1 MHHSFIKEY
10 VLEVSL
16 KQKQTEAREHA
27 YRPLLETLLK
37 KLLPDKYSV
46 INDPAKVG
54 HNAPDFLIKLGDIP
68 SGYIE
73 AKDITVDL
81 SDKAVQ
87 KQAERYLE
95 AFDSLILTNYRE
107 FRFYLH
113 DEEYAKV
120 TLDEK
125 TSDADLAR
133 FTDLITQFAAPT
145 PRSIKSAKQLAEI
158 MAHKSRIMR
167 DIVVGLLKEQDQTG
181 DIQGQYQAFKQV
193 LIRDL
198 TIEQFADMYTQTLA
212 YGLFVARYFDES
224 LKSFT
229 RHEAQ
234 DLLPPANPLLRKFFG
249 HIAGASFEPRLAWI
263 IDDLIQAYRAADVGA
278 IMHKEFEQKSKDPV
292 LHFYETYLQE
302 YDPKLRKSRGVYYTP
317 EPVVSFIVRSV
328 DEILKRDF
336 GIKDGLADTS
346 TIPWRFKTQNADK
359 RSKSGLKEVTQDVHR
374 VQILDPAAGTGTFLV
389 EVIKEIR
396 KRFKNQEGQWPSY
409 VKEHL
414 LPRLHGFE
422 LMMASY
428 TMAHLKLGITLGET
442 GYKDTDKRLGV
453 YLTNSLEQ
461 GVTEVPNL
469 FMSQWLTE
477 ESAAASKVKSEL
489 PIMVVIGNPPYSVS
503 SSNKGE
509 WIQSL
514 IKVYKEGL
522 KEKKINLDDDYIKF
536 IRVAESLIEK
546 NEKGVVAMITNNSF
560 LDGITHRQMR
570 KHLLNTFDQIYI
582 LDLHGNSKKKE
593 TSPNGSKDENVFAI
607 QQGVSI
613 SFFVRNGKA
622 AKKNAEVS
630 HTELFGKTEEKLN
643 QLNAVNFVK
652 MKWQKLQP
660 ADPYFFFV
668 KKDFGLESEYRHGFG
683 VNELLPVFSSGVE
696 TQKDSLVVQF
706 TMEELENVRAD
717 FARQDDNLM
726 REKYK
731 IRDTRDW
738 TLKNARADLRQ
749 AKNSKILYRP
759 FDSRW
764 TFYSAVTKGIIAYPR
779 REVMA
784 HLLQDNVAL
793 LSTKRVTSF
802 KSWQHVFIADQITE
816 RCTVSLQTGEVG
828 YVFPLYL
835 YPTSG
840 KRVPNLNKTISSKF
854 EERVGTNAPE
864 DIFDYVYALLHSPNY
879 RNRYSEFLKIDFPRI
894 PYPKDKEQFQR
905 LVVRGKELRELHLM
919 SSPKVNDFVT
929 TYPVAGSNFV
939 EKPTNKDG
947 KVWINKE
954 QYFGDVPQVA
964 WEFYIGGY
972 QPAQKWLKDRKGREL
987 SSDDIAHYQRI
998 IKVLVE
1004 TDRVMREIDKVTKL

>member
-1 MHHSFIKEY
+1 MADNQVRHFID
-10 VLEVSL
+10 EVR
-16 KQKQTEAREHA
+16 KKQTQSEAREHA
-27 YRPLLETLLK
+27 YRPLLENLLSA
-37 KLLPDKYSV
+37 LLSDKYSV

-54 HNAPDFLIKLGDIP
+54 HNAPDFLIKQGEVP
-68 SGYIE
+68 CGYIE

-113 DEEYAKV
+113 DEEYAKL
-120 TLDEK
+120 TLDDK
-125 TSDADLAR
+125 TSEADLKR
-133 FTDLITQFAAPT
+133 FTDLVTQFVQIAPT
-145 PRSIKSAKQLAEI
+145 KIKSAKQLAEI

-167 DIVVGLLKEQDQTG
+167 DVVIGLLKEQDQTG

-198 TIEQFADMYTQTLA
+198 TIEQFADMYTQTLT
-212 YGLFVARYFDES
+212 YGLFVARYFDDS
-224 LKSFT
+224 LKNFS

-249 HIAGASFEPRLAWI
+249 HIAGSSFEPRLAWI
-263 IDDLIQAYRAADVGA
+263 IDDLIQAYRAADVSV

-346 TIPWRFKTQNADK
+346 TIPWKFKTQNADK
-359 RSKSGLKEVTQDVHR
+359 RGKAVKEVTKDVHR

-489 PIMVVIGNPPYSVS
+489 PIMVVIGNPPYDVS

-509 WIQSL
+509 WIQNM
-514 IKVYKEGL
+514 IKVYKQGL
-522 KEKKINLDDDYIKF
+522 NEKKINLDDDYIKF
-536 IRVAESLIEK
+536 IRFAENLINK
-546 NEKGVVAMITNNSF
+546 NGMGVVAMITNNSF
-560 LDGITHRQMR
+560 IDGNTHRQMR
-570 KHLLNTFDQIYI
+570 KHLLETFDDIYV
-582 LDLHGNSKKKE
+582 LNLHGSTKKKE
-593 TSPNGSKDENVFAI
+593 IAPNGGKDENVFEI
-607 QQGVSI
+607 QQGVAITIFARHLQKKVGLGAVHFAELYGKQMEKLSKLG
-613 SFFVRNGKA
+613 SMNLAKTEWAQLDVVEPHYFFV
-622 AKKNAEVS
+622 
-630 HTELFGKTEEKLN
+630 
-643 QLNAVNFVK
+643 
-652 MKWQKLQP
+652 P
-660 ADPYFFFV
+660 
-668 KKDFGLESEYRHGFG
+668 KDFGLEKEYSRGFK
-683 VNELLPVFSSGVE
+683 VDDLFSISTSGIE
-696 TQKDSLVVQF
+696 TQKDVLVIQF
-706 TMEELENVRAD
+706 THSDLKRVRAD
-717 FARQDDNLM
+717 IESADE
-726 REKYK
+726 EKVFSQYGIK
-731 IRDTRDW
+731 NSRDW
-738 TLKNARADLRQ
+738 NFSSAKKDLEDAADTQ
-749 AKNSKILYRP
+749 ILYRP
-759 FDSRW
+759 FDKRW
-764 TFYSAVTKGIIAYPR
+764 TFYSGKTKGIIAYPR
-779 REVMA
+779 GEVMK
-784 HLLQDNVAL
+784 HLTQENIAL
-793 LSTKRVTSF
+793 LTTKRVSSF
-802 KSWQHVFIADQITE
+802 PEWHHVLVSENIAE
-816 RCTVSLQTGEVG
+816 RCAVSLQTSEVG
-828 YVFPLYL
+828 YIFPLYV
-835 YPTSG
+835 Y
-840 KRVPNLNKTISSKF
+840 KRDGSKDPNLDKTIVDKIESLAGK
-854 EERVGTNAPE
+854 TKPE
-864 DIFDYVYALLHSPNY
+864 DIFDYVYAVVHSLYY
-879 RNRYSEFLKIDFPRI
+879 RHKYKEFLKIDFPRV
-894 PYPKDKEQFQR
+894 PYPKDKKQFQK
-905 LVVRGKELRELHLM
+905 LVEFGKELRELHLM
-919 SSPKVNDFVT
+919 SSPNVNEFIT
-929 TYPVAGSNFV
+929 TYPIAGSNMV
-939 EKPTNKDG
+939 EKPTFKEG
-947 KVWINKE
+947 KAWINKE
-954 QYFGDVPQVA
+954 QYFGGVPETA

-972 QPAQKWLKDRKGREL
+972 KPAQKWLKDRKGREL

-1004 TDRVMREIDKVTKL
+1004 TKRVMGEIDKSIKI